1 VIGVVA
7 NAEDHDVV
15 AEFFELFKTP
25 WDWFCADGEY
35 DVLLIS
41 SDNEVSGGSAKLTLH
56 YAGHE
61 MASDRADGIQVG
73 PRSEGGIL
81 EFDGERI
88 PVYGEYVTFADEA
101 VSKLRPGDSNETSIL
116 QRRVG
121 GRTKIRV
128 GCDLFAEIRTL
139 LTTGQPAAYAQ
150 IPTLDAH
157 IGLLRDLIVSNGIE
171 LVEIPPTPDGY
182 KFIAC
187 LTHDIDHPS
196 IASHRCDRTAVG
208 FCYRATL
215 GSLIGFL
222 SGRNSWRAM
231 LRNWTAALRLP
242 FVYLGA
248 VKDFWSGFAD
258 RYRKLEGSFPSTWF
272 VIPFAGRPG
281 RQASGSAPNSRGA
294 GYGAKD
300 IAGSL
305 RDILAS
311 GNDVGLH
318 GIDAW
323 VDPVNGRLELQE
335 VCEATESKV
344 VGARMH
350 WLFFD
355 KDSAASI
362 EKSGVEYDSTFGYR
376 ETVGFR
382 AGTAQVY
389 KPLNAKRLLE
399 LPLHIM
405 DTALFYPAYLN
416 LTQRQAA
423 VHLRPLVDSTVR
435 FGGCLTINWHDRSL
449 APERNWDVAY
459 VSLLDDLNE
468 KGAWFATAGQVTS
481 WFRMRRSVTFI
492 RDDAGQIMPLIKQPD
507 TQPGTLPG
515 LVVRV
520 HNAPEREMTEQD
532 RSQRSRV
539 AVATSQINRAVS
551 TRGAR

>member
-1 VIGVVA
+1 MIGVVA
-7 NAEDHDVV
+7 KAEDHDVV

-25 WDWFCADGEY
+25 WDWFRADRDY
-35 DVLLIS
+35 DVLLIA
-41 SDNEVSGGSAKLTLH
+41 SDDEVNGRSARLALH

-61 MASDRADGIQVG
+61 LASDRASGIQVG
-73 PRSEGGIL
+73 PRTEGGVL
-81 EFDGERI
+81 EFHGEQI
-88 PVYGEYVTFADEA
+88 PVYGELVTFADEA
-101 VSKLRPGDSNETSIL
+101 ISKLRPGDSNETSIL
-116 QRRVG
+116 QQRVG
-121 GRTKIRV
+121 DRTKIRV

-150 IPTLDAH
+150 VPTIDAH
-157 IGLLRDLIVSNGIE
+157 IGLLRELIVSNGNE

-196 IASHRCDRTAVG
+196 IASHRWDHTAVG
-208 FCYRATL
+208 FSYRATL
-215 GSLIGFL
+215 GSLIGLL
-222 SGRNSWRAM
+222 SGRTSLRAM
-231 LRNWTAALRLP
+231 LRNWAAALRLP
-242 FVYLGA
+242 FVYLGIA
-248 VKDFWSGFAD
+248 RDFWGGFAD
-258 RYRKLEGSFPSTWF
+258 RYRVLEGSCPSTWF

-281 RQASGSAPNSRGA
+281 REASGSAPSSRGA

-311 GNDVGLH
+311 GNEVGLH

-323 VDPVNGRLELQE
+323 VDPQNGRLELQE
-335 VCEATESKV
+335 VREATGSKA

-350 WLFFD
+350 WLYFD
-355 KDSAASI
+355 KDSAASL

-376 ETVGFR
+376 ETVGFK

-389 KPLNAKRLLE
+389 KPLNATRLLE

-423 VHLRPLVDSTVR
+423 VQLKPLVDSTVR

-459 VSLLDDLNE
+459 ASLLDDLNE
-468 KGAWFATAGQVTS
+468 KGPWFATAGQVTS
-481 WFRMRRSVTFI
+481 WFRMRRSVTFV
-492 RDDAGQIMPLIKQPD
+492 RDDAGKMVPLIEQPD
-507 TQPGTLPG
+507 TQPVSLPG
-515 LVVRV
+515 LVVLV
-520 HNAPEREMTEQD
+520 HNAPERQTTEQA
-532 RSQRSRV
+532 RSKMSRV
-539 AVATSQINRAVS
+539 AVTTSQVNRAVS
-551 TRGAR
+551 TKGAR